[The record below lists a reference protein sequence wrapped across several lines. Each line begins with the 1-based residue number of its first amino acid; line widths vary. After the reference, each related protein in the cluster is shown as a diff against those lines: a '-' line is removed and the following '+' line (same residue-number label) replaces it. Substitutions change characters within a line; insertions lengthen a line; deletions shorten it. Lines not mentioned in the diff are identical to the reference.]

1 MSSHA
6 QRLIT
11 AMVLLPIALFLIW
24 QGGFVF
30 TCALAIIAILGL
42 YEFLQLFKLYFQIV
56 YRCVLFALA
65 GLSFFMPV
73 EWGVSGLVYLLL
85 GVFWFM
91 ALYFLVCYSRT
102 PETTDLTLFMPVV
115 GFLYVVCTLHFF
127 RGMISLEIYSLL
139 ACIFA
144 SDAGAF
150 YAGKLWGNKKIWQV
164 ISPKK
169 TWAGSVGGCILCII
183 SALVAGYFWGKA
195 PLWCF
200 FLLGLT
206 VNIASQLG
214 DFFESG
220 LKRWAKVKDSGNLL
234 PGHGGLLDR
243 LDSIL
248 FALPVY
254 AGLNFIFSFFG
265 N

>member
-11 AMVLLPIALFLIW
+11 AMVLLPVALFLIW
-24 QGGFVF
+24 QGGFIF
-30 TCALAIIAILGL
+30 ACALAVIALLGL
-42 YEFLQLFKLYFQIV
+42 YEFLQLFKLNFQIV
-56 YRCVLFALA
+56 FRCVLFALA
-65 GLSFFMPV
+65 GLSFFMPS
-73 EWGVSGLVYLLL
+73 EWGVNGLVYLLL
-85 GVFWFM
+85 GVFWLM
-91 ALYFLVCYSRT
+91 ALYFLACYSRT
-102 PETTDLTLFMPVV
+102 PQTVDLNLFMPVV

-150 YAGKLWGNKKIWQV
+150 YSGKLWGNKKIWQA

-169 TWAGSVGGCILCII
+169 TWAGSIGGCVLCIV
-183 SALVAGYFWGKA
+183 SALVVGYYWGKA
-195 PLWCF
+195 PLWSF
-200 FLLGLT
+200 LLLGLA

-220 LKRWAKVKDSGNLL
+220 LKRWAKVKDSGTLL

-248 FALPVY
+248 FALPIY